1 MVLLLNMKE
10 IQFIRQFFIE
20 EFGEKSP
27 TKITG
32 VVRLLNN
39 IEYSHETSDVF
50 TETPLTLKERQQI
63 KLTDKDTTEG
73 VSESDFAPTKYY
85 LFVKPAKNPLE
96 KEDSKKK
103 DKNANQIEGE
113 VLTAKDLQRRTFL

>member
-27 TKITG
+27 TKITA

-39 IEYSHETSDVF
+39 IEYSHDQTAVL
-50 TETPLTLKERQQI
+50 TETPLTLKER
-63 KLTDKDTTEG
+63 
-73 VSESDFAPTKYY
+73 
-85 LFVKPAKNPLE
+85 
-96 KEDSKKK
+96 
-103 DKNANQIEGE
+103 
-113 VLTAKDLQRRTFL
+113 